1 MQNNPDSPEIETSKT
16 NKRRI
21 DDSEKTTPQANDSD
35 SNPRL
40 NKFLAERLGISRR
53 EADDLIES
61 DLVSINGERAQLGN
75 RVGKDDVVIYNNKTI
90 PYDVEYAYYA
100 YHKPV
105 GYVCSRNRQ
114 SKDMT
119 IYDILPNEFRNFK
132 NVGRLDKMSS
142 GIILLT
148 NDGDFA
154 FQMTHPKFFKQK
166 IYEVTVHKPLTEADL
181 KKITEEGVEIGDGL
195 SKFDVVYNPDPP
207 LSDIPKSQR
216 KTIHLGPDGMHL
228 IVTLT
233 EGRNRQI
240 RRTFSALGYNVLT
253 LHRVKFGDYELGN
266 LKPGE
271 YREIQK

>member
-1 MQNNPDSPEIETSKT
+1 MQDNPNPSENNNS
-16 NKRRI
+16 NK
-21 DDSEKTTPQANDSD
+21 DNSEPV
-35 SNPRL
+35 PRL

-53 EADDLIES
+53 EADGLIENG
-61 DLVSINGERAQLGN
+61 LVSINGERAQLGN
-75 RVGKDDVVIYNNKTI
+75 RVDKNDVICYNNKTI
-90 PYDVEYAYYA
+90 PHDIKYSYYS
-100 YHKPV
+100 YNKPV

-119 IYDILPNEFRNFK
+119 IYDILPDEFRNFK

-166 IYEVTVHKPLTEADL
+166 IYEVTVHKSLTEEDRQ
-181 KKITEEGVEIGDGL
+181 KITEEGVEIGDGL
-195 SKFDVVYNPDPP
+195 SKFEVIYNPNPP
-207 LSDIPKSQR
+207 RDDIPKSQQ
-216 KTIHLGPDGMHL
+216 KTMHFGADPLHL

-240 RRTFSALGYNVLT
+240 RRTFAALGYNVLT
-253 LHRVKFGDYELGN
+253 LHRIKFGDYELGD

>member
-1 MQNNPDSPEIETSKT
+1 MQDHPT
-16 NKRRI
+16 NH
-21 DDSEKTTPQANDSD
+21 PQTSD
-35 SNPRL
+35 SASKPRL

-53 EADDLIES
+53 EADDLIANG
-61 DLVSINGERAQLGN
+61 LVSINGERAQLGN
-75 RVGKDDVVIYNNKTI
+75 RVDKNDKICYNNKTV
-90 PYDVEYAYYA
+90 PHDVAYVYYA

-119 IYDILPNEFRNFK
+119 IYDILPNEFRSFK

-154 FQMTHPKFFKQK
+154 FQMTHPQFFKQK
-166 IYEVTVHKPLTEADL
+166 IYEVTVHKPLTEADRQ
-181 KKITEEGVEIGDGL
+181 KITQEGVEIGDGL
-195 SKFDVVYNPDPP
+195 SKFDVIYNPDPP
-207 LSDIPKSQR
+207 RGDLPKSQQ
-216 KTIHLGPDGMHL
+216 KTLHFGADPLHL

-240 RRTFSALGYNVLT
+240 RRTFAALGYNVLT
-253 LHRVKFGDYELGN
+253 LHRIKFGDYELGD